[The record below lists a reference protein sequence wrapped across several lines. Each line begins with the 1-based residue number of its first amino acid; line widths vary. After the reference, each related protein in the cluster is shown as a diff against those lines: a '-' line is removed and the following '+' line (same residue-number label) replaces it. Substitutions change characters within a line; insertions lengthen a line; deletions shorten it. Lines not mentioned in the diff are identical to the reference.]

1 MIKFTKPSSGPF
13 RNTTPEALVRR
24 CVDEIL
30 TPGGAGSPFVM
41 VGTGY
46 GKDEPLTNDDPLT
59 KLTIDVDD
67 EQVELLVDEKAW
79 RNALRA
85 ALAEIDDAV

>member
-1 MIKFTKPSSGPF
+1 
-13 RNTTPEALVRR
+13 
-24 CVDEIL
+24 
-30 TPGGAGSPFVM
+30 M

-67 EQVELLVDEKAW
+67 EQVELLVDEKTW